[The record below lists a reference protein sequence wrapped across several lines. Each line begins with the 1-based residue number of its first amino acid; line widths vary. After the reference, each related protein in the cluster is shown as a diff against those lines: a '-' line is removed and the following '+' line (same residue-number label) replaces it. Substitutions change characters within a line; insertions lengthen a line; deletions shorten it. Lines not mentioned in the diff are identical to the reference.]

1 MRLSFL
7 ATASLIFSFKL
18 ALARENSSPAD
29 QEHVSAAAVVRE
41 INFARANPSLYA
53 TFVAESRPFHM
64 IEHGRAVDEA
74 VRFLKKERPLPPL
87 TLSTGMS
94 RAAADHCAEQV
105 EGQLGHDGADRSSP
119 GDRISRY
126 GTWSATWGENISYG
140 QKTARGIVLTLII
153 DDGVRARSHRKI
165 FSIRSSIMRVLRL
178 ARTRDIAP
186 CAASILRAVMPNEP
200 RRWSRGTHKPVEL
213 GLVDRLPAPLDS
225 AAIWCRDL
233 VQDRLN

>member
-7 ATASLIFSFKL
+7 AATILILSLKL

-29 QEHVSAAAVVRE
+29 QEHVSAAAIVRE
-41 INFARANPSLYA
+41 INLARENPCLYA
-53 TFVAESRPFHM
+53 AFAAESRPFHM
-64 IEHGRAVDEA
+64 IECGHAVDEA
-74 VRFLKKERPLPPL
+74 VRFLKKARPLPPL

-126 GTWSATWGENISYG
+126 GTWSTTWGENISYG

-153 DDGVRARSHRKI
+153 DDGVRSRGHRKNI
-165 FSIRSSIMRVLRL
+165 FNPKFNYAGAAFGPHARYRTVCSIDFAGGYADRAEPLV
-178 ARTRDIAP
+178 ARNP
-186 CAASILRAVMPNEP
+186 
-200 RRWSRGTHKPVEL
+200 
-213 GLVDRLPAPLDS
+213 
-225 AAIWCRDL
+225 
-233 VQDRLN
+233 